1 MDKLLLGEVFC
12 IILLVSGCC
21 SHKIS
26 FVGMT
31 KKEVAIQ
38 QESAPRL
45 KNGDFRI
52 LYMTSL
58 ENPNQLGHHFHK
70 NKESLLKDPLA
81 LKSQQWQVFFH
92 FDRDLKWHSYLLE
105 FDDKNLVVKQSD
117 RHQPHWT
124 MAEQ

>member
-1 MDKLLLGEVFC
+1 MNFLPSFSSQFELNTFEITSIVMDKLLLGEVFC

-70 NKESLLKDPLA
+70 NKESLL
-81 LKSQQWQVFFH
+81 
-92 FDRDLKWHSYLLE
+92 
-105 FDDKNLVVKQSD
+105 
-117 RHQPHWT
+117 T
-124 MAEQ
+124 